1 MLVGLGDNQRDKE
14 RTCLTEHLL
23 CYKAV
28 LDLRILSSLNFY
40 DEHLRQIPSL
50 QMESYHTA
58 LLRFIR
64 ISNFIL
70 SLNNVIL
77 SASPLREFGPNVT
90 S

>member
-40 DEHLRQIPSL
+40 DEHLRQID
-50 QMESYHTA
+50 Q
-58 LLRFIR
+58 
-64 ISNFIL
+64 
-70 SLNNVIL
+70 
-77 SASPLREFGPNVT
+77 
-90 S
+90 